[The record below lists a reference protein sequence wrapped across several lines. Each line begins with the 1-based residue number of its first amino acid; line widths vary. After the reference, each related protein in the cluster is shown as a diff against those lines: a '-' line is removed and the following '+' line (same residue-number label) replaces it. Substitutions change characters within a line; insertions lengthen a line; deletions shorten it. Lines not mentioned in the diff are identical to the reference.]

1 MDLNIIVISINVRV
15 AWRLMEDGSVV
26 KAHVQ
31 TQQLYLEPPDTET
44 CMSMVDVSE

>member
-15 AWRLMEDGSVV
+15 VWGLMEEGRIG

-31 TQQLYLEPPDTET
+31 TQQLLPRTTGYRNLYEHG
-44 CMSMVDVSE
+44 

>member
-15 AWRLMEDGSVV
+15 AWRLMEEGRIG

-31 TQQLYLEPPDTET
+31 TQQLLPRTTGYRT